1 MGLRPGHCYSSIK
14 HRPYT
19 RVAITVHEKNY
30 IGTVPPVR
38 IRQFNMGNPSM
49 PYTHIIDLIADDAV
63 QIRDNAIEA
72 LRISINRFLI
82 RNVGKENYFM
92 RIRVFP
98 HQILREHKQAQGAG
112 ADRVSQGMSHA
123 FGKPI
128 GRAIRV
134 KKGTIV
140 LSILALPQH
149 VNLIEKT
156 LEKRAK
162 SKLPCSLKVKTHTDL
177 KSIGTLPR
185 KAIIEEKIE
194 EAKPEEE
201 KAAEEKAAEA
211 TEKIEGKEDSK
222 KEDKGEAKKSEK
234 TSEKKPE
241 KK

>member
-1 MGLRPGHCYSSIK
+1 MGLRPGRCYSSIK

-30 IGTVPPVR
+30 IGTVPAVR

-49 PYTHIIDLIADDAV
+49 PYTHIIDLIADEAV

-72 LRISINRFLI
+72 LRISINRYLI
-82 RNVGKENYFM
+82 RNIGKENYFM

-134 KKGTIV
+134 KKGTII
-140 LSILALPQH
+140 LSVLALPEH
-149 VNLIEKT
+149 VSLIAKT

-177 KSIGTLPR
+177 NSIGTLPR
-185 KAIIEEKIE
+185 KAIIEEKVG

-201 KAAEEKAAEA
+201 KAPEEKAEEAEKA
-211 TEKIEGKEDSK
+211 EGKAEGK
-222 KEDKGEAKKSEK
+222 KEDKGEAKKGEK
-234 TSEKKPE
+234 AAEKK
-241 KK
+241 